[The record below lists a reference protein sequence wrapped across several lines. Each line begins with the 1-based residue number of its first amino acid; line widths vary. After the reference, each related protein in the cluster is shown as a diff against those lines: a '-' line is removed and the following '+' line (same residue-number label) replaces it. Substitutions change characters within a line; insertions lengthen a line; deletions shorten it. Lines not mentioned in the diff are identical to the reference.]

1 MDRRSFLSLGLGSS
15 LGLVEMAASSMAQA
29 GQMPN
34 VASLPSAN
42 QPASILPRSR
52 ASQTGFLPNVPL
64 ITHNGEHVNFYDDM
78 VQGKMVLLN
87 FFLVS
92 CKEGRCPVAMANIR
106 KVQELLG
113 DRVGKDVFFISITLQ
128 PDFDSPK
135 VLKEYADGLDAQPGW
150 TFLTGKSA
158 DIETLRRGLGFV
170 DIDPER
176 DRDLTNH
183 IGMARYGNDR
193 LDRWGS
199 VSLRSSSTNIAST
212 FKWLN
217 K

>member
-1 MDRRSFLSLGLGSS
+1 MDRRSFLSLGLGLSSS
-15 LGLVEMAASSMAQA
+15 LGLVEMTTSTAQGAQITSASAI
-29 GQMPN
+29 GK
-34 VASLPSAN
+34 
-42 QPASILPRSR
+42 PRSR
-52 ASQTGFLPNVPL
+52 AAETGFLPNVPL

-78 VQGKMVLLN
+78 VQGKTVLLN
-87 FFLVS
+87 FFLVT
-92 CKEGRCPVAMANIR
+92 CKEGRCPIAMANIR

-113 DRVGKDVFFISITLQ
+113 ERVGKDIFFLSITLQ

-135 VLKEYADGLDAQPGW
+135 VLKLYAEGLDAQPGW
-150 TFLTGKSA
+150 SLLTGTAA
-158 DIETLRRGLGFV
+158 DVETLRRGLGFV
-170 DIDPER
+170 DVDPER

-199 VSLRSSSTNIAST
+199 VSLRSSSANIAST
-212 FKWLN
+212 FKWLS

>member
-1 MDRRSFLSLGLGSS
+1 MDRRSFLSLGLG
-15 LGLVEMAASSMAQA
+15 LGLVEMAASSAVQAAQ
-29 GQMPN
+29 
-34 VASLPSAN
+34 VPSTAVSTL
-42 QPASILPRSR
+42 PASNLPRSR
-52 ASQTGFLPNVPL
+52 ASETGFLPNVPL

-78 VQGKMVLLN
+78 VQGKTVLLN
-87 FFLVS
+87 FFLVT
-92 CKEGRCPVAMANIR
+92 CKEGRCPIAMANIR

-113 DRVGKDVFFISITLQ
+113 DRVGKDIFILSITLQ

-135 VLKEYADGLDAQPGW
+135 VLKSYAEGLDVGPGW

-170 DIDPER
+170 DIDPAR

-199 VSLRSSSTNIAST
+199 VSLRSTATNIAST
-212 FKWLN
+212 FKWLS

>member
-1 MDRRSFLSLGLGSS
+1 MDRRSFLSLGLG
-15 LGLVEMAASSMAQA
+15 LGLVEMAASSAVQAAQ
-29 GQMPN
+29 
-34 VASLPSAN
+34 VPSTAVLT
-42 QPASILPRSR
+42 LPRSR

-64 ITHNGEHVNFYDDM
+64 ITHNSEHVNFYDDM
-78 VQGKMVLLN
+78 VHGKTVLLN
-87 FFLVS
+87 FFLVT

-113 DRVGKDVFFISITLQ
+113 DRVGKDVFFLSITLQ

-135 VLKEYADGLDAQPGW
+135 VLKEYAEGLDAQPGW
-150 TFLTGKSA
+150 TFLTGKAA

-170 DIDPER
+170 DNDPER

-212 FKWLN
+212 FKWLS

>member
-1 MDRRSFLSLGLGSS
+1 MDRRSFLSLGLG
-15 LGLVEMAASSMAQA
+15 LGLVEMAASSAVQAAQ
-29 GQMPN
+29 
-34 VASLPSAN
+34 VPSTAV
-42 QPASILPRSR
+42 STLPRSR
-52 ASQTGFLPNVPL
+52 ASETGFLPNVPL
-64 ITHNGEHVNFYDDM
+64 VTHNGEHVNFYDDM
-78 VQGKMVLLN
+78 VQGKTVLLN
-87 FFLVS
+87 FFLVT
-92 CKEGRCPVAMANIR
+92 CKEGRCPIAMANIR

-113 DRVGKDVFFISITLQ
+113 DRVGKDIFFLSITLQ

-135 VLKEYADGLDAQPGW
+135 VLKTYADGLDAQPGW
-150 TFLTGKSA
+150 TFLTGKAA

-193 LDRWGS
+193 LNRWGS
-199 VSLRSSSTNIAST
+199 VSLRSSSSNIAST
-212 FKWLN
+212 FKWLS

>member
-1 MDRRSFLSLGLGSS
+1 MDRRSFLSLGLGLS
-15 LGLVEMAASSMAQA
+15 LVEMAASSAVQAAQVPS
-29 GQMPN
+29 Q
-34 VASLPSAN
+34 VVSSLSGN
-42 QPASILPRSR
+42 NLPRSR

-64 ITHNGEHVNFYDDM
+64 VTHNGEHVNFYDDM
-78 VQGKMVLLN
+78 VQGKTVLLN
-87 FFLVS
+87 FFLVT

-113 DRVGKDVFFISITLQ
+113 DRVGKDVFFLSITLQ

-135 VLKEYADGLDAQPGW
+135 VLKEYAEGLDAGPGW
-150 TFLTGKSA
+150 TFLTGKAA

-212 FKWLN
+212 FKWLS

>member
-1 MDRRSFLSLGLGSS
+1 MDRRSFLSLGLGLSSS
-15 LGLVEMAASSMAQA
+15 LGLVEMAASNTVQAAQVPSLA
-29 GQMPN
+29 
-34 VASLPSAN
+34 ASSLPTGN
-42 QPASILPRSR
+42 NLPRSR

-64 ITHNGEHVNFYDDM
+64 VTQNGEHVNFYDDM
-78 VQGKMVLLN
+78 VQGKTVLLN
-87 FFLVS
+87 FFLVT

-113 DRVGKDVFFISITLQ
+113 DRVGKDVFFLSITLQ

-135 VLKEYADGLDAQPGW
+135 VLKEYAEGLDAQPGW
-150 TFLTGKSA
+150 TFLTGKAA

-170 DIDPER
+170 DVDPER

-212 FKWLN
+212 FKWLS

>member
-1 MDRRSFLSLGLGSS
+1 MNRRGFLSLGLGLSSS
-15 LGLVEMAASSMAQA
+15 LGLVEMAASPTVQAAQI
-29 GQMPN
+29 
-34 VASLPSAN
+34 AS
-42 QPASILPRSR
+42 ASSIGKPRSR
-52 ASQTGFLPNVPL
+52 AAETGFLPNVPL
-64 ITHNGEHVNFYDDM
+64 ITHNGDQVNFYDDM

-87 FFLVS
+87 FFLVT

-113 DRVGKDVFFISITLQ
+113 DRVGKDVFFLSITLQ

-135 VLKEYADGLDAQPGW
+135 VLKQYAEGLDAGPGW
-150 TFLTGKSA
+150 TFLTGKA
-158 DIETLRRGLGFV
+158 AAIETLRRGLGFV

-199 VSLRSSSTNIAST
+199 VSLRSSSANIAST

>member
-1 MDRRSFLSLGLGSS
+1 MDRRSFLSLGLGLSSS
-15 LGLVEMAASSMAQA
+15 LGLVEMAVSPTVQA
-29 GQMPN
+29 AQMP
-34 VASLPSAN
+34 SA
-42 QPASILPRSR
+42 AVSSLPRSR

-64 ITHNGEHVNFYDDM
+64 VTHNGEHVNFYDDM
-78 VQGKMVLLN
+78 VQGKTILLN
-87 FFLVS
+87 FFLVT

-113 DRVGKDVFFISITLQ
+113 DRVGKDVFFLSITLQ

-135 VLKEYADGLDAQPGW
+135 VLKEYAEGLDAQPGW
-150 TFLTGKSA
+150 TFLTGKAA

-199 VSLRSSSTNIAST
+199 VSLRSSSANIAST

>member
-1 MDRRSFLSLGLGSS
+1 MDRRSFLSLGLG
-15 LGLVEMAASSMAQA
+15 LGLVEMSASPVTQAAQI
-29 GQMPN
+29 
-34 VASLPSAN
+34 ASAAAISK
-42 QPASILPRSR
+42 PRSR
-52 ASQTGFLPNVPL
+52 ASETGFLPNVPL
-64 ITHNGEHVNFYDDM
+64 ITQNGEHVNFYDDM
-78 VQGKMVLLN
+78 VQGKTVLLN
-87 FFLVS
+87 FFLVT

-106 KVQELLG
+106 KAQELLG
-113 DRVGKDVFFISITLQ
+113 DRVGKDIFFLSITLQ

-135 VLKEYADGLDAQPGW
+135 VLKQYAEGLDAGPGW
-150 TFLTGKSA
+150 TFLTGKAA

-193 LDRWGS
+193 LNRWGS

-212 FKWLN
+212 FKWLS

>member
-1 MDRRSFLSLGLGSS
+1 MDRRSFLSLGLSSS
-15 LGLVEMAASSMAQA
+15 LGLVGMAASPTLQAAQI
-29 GQMPN
+29 
-34 VASLPSAN
+34 ASA
-42 QPASILPRSR
+42 AAIGKPRSR
-52 ASQTGFLPNVPL
+52 ASETGFLPNVPL

-78 VQGKMVLLN
+78 VQGKTVLLN
-87 FFLVS
+87 FFLVT

-113 DRVGKDVFFISITLQ
+113 DRVGKDVFFLSITLQ
-128 PDFDSPK
+128 PDFDTPK

-150 TFLTGKSA
+150 TFLTGKAA

-199 VSLRSSSTNIAST
+199 VSLRSSSANIAST
-212 FKWLN
+212 FKWLS